1 MLCALISDP
10 DHYSH
15 SVSSTNEAGSPATE
29 PRHLLLGTAAVP
41 VQPAKVSVWEEEFG
55 QSFLSTRQ

>member
-15 SVSSTNEAGSPATE
+15 SVSSTTKQEVLQLN
-29 PRHLLLGTAAVP
+29 LVILGTLAVP
-41 VQPAKVSVWEEEFG
+41 VQPAKVSVWGEEFG
-55 QSFLSTRQ
+55 RSFLSTRQ